1 MRCPH
6 CLVTIFA
13 QPWDFPLGVDREF
26 KWSIR
31 TFLCPSC
38 SRYVIQ
44 LVGQPTGP
52 AIPWI
57 PVPGTQPPPPLNAV
71 SSIIHP
77 KATNRQPVPAEVPEE
92 FTADYREACLV
103 LADSPKASAALS
115 RRCLQHILQEKSD
128 AKTQNNLA
136 KTIGEVI
143 DDPKTPRDVADS
155 LDMVRNIGNF
165 SAHPNKSTNTGE
177 IVPVEPV
184 EAEWCLDVIEMLF
197 DLYFVRPSEIQR
209 RRDRVDEKLADAG
222 KPPNR
227 PLPPSSSSPSPS
239 ST

>member
-13 QPWDFPLGVDREF
+13 QPWELSLGSDRDFV
-26 KWSIR
+26 WWIR
-31 TFLCPSC
+31 IFLCPSC
-38 SRYVIQ
+38 NRYVIQ
-44 LVGQPTGP
+44 LVKEPTRPGYTGP
-52 AIPWI
+52 P
-57 PVPGTQPPPPLNAV
+57 PGSQFSAPPHAV
-71 SSIIHP
+71 SSLIYP
-77 KATNRQPVPAEVPEE
+77 KATSRQPVPAEVPEE
-92 FTADYREACLV
+92 FTADYKEACLV

-115 RRCLQHILQEKSD
+115 RRSLQHILQEKSG

-136 KTIGEVI
+136 KTIEEVI
-143 DDPKTPRDVADS
+143 DDPKTPREVADS

-197 DLYFVRPSEIQR
+197 ELYFVRPSEIQR
-209 RRDRVDEKLADAG
+209 RRDRVDEKLADTG

-227 PLPPSSSSPSPS
+227 P
-239 ST
+239 

>member
-13 QPWDFPLGVDREF
+13 QPWNLSLGSDTYF
-26 KWSIR
+26 NWSIMG
-31 TFLCPSC
+31 FLCPSC
-38 SRYVIQ
+38 SRYVLQ
-44 LVGQPTGP
+44 LMKQSSGP
-52 AIPWI
+52 GISRSVAGEYGTT
-57 PVPGTQPPPPLNAV
+57 PVNAV
-71 SSIIHP
+71 SYLIHP
-77 KATNRQPVPAEVPEE
+77 KATSRQPVPAEVPEE
-92 FTADYREACLV
+92 FTADYKEACLV

-209 RRDRVDEKLADAG
+209 RRDRVDEKLADTG

-227 PLPPSSSSPSPS
+227 P
-239 ST
+239 

>member
-6 CLVTIFA
+6 CLVTILA
-13 QPWDFPLGVDREF
+13 QPWNLSLGSDIDFN
-26 KWSIR
+26 WSIMV
-31 TFLCPSC
+31 FLCPSC
-38 SRYVIQ
+38 SRYVLQ
-44 LVGQPTGP
+44 LMKQPPSPGISPRGVGV
-52 AIPWI
+52 IV
-57 PVPGTQPPPPLNAV
+57 PVPVNAV
-71 SSIIHP
+71 SYLIHP
-77 KATNRQPVPAEVPEE
+77 KATSRQPVPAEVPEE

-115 RRCLQHILQEKSD
+115 RRCLQHILQEQSG

-136 KTIGEVI
+136 KTIEEVI

-197 DLYFVRPSEIQR
+197 ELYFVRPSEIQR
-209 RRDRVDEKLADAG
+209 RRDRVNEKLADTG

-227 PLPPSSSSPSPS
+227 P
-239 ST
+239 

>member
-6 CLVTIFA
+6 CLVTIFVE
-13 QPWDFPLGVDREF
+13 PWYVSLGQDLEF
-26 KWSIR
+26 SWYISG
-31 TFLCPSC
+31 FLCPSC
-38 SRYVIQ
+38 HGYVLHLVKQPIDPRSPRYS
-44 LVGQPTGP
+44 LGSLAP
-52 AIPWI
+52 APA
-57 PVPGTQPPPPLNAV
+57 NAV
-71 SSIIHP
+71 SSLIHP
-77 KATNRQPVPAEVPEE
+77 KATTRQPVPTEVPED
-92 FTADYREACLV
+92 FTADYKEACLV

-115 RRCLQHILQEKSD
+115 RRCLQHILQEKSG
-128 AKTQNNLA
+128 AKTQNNLV

-143 DDPKTPRDVADS
+143 DDPATPRDVADS

-177 IVPVEPV
+177 IVPVEPM

-209 RRDRVDEKLADAG
+209 RRDRVNEKLAATG

-227 PLPPSSSSPSPS
+227 P
-239 ST
+239 

>member
-1 MRCPH
+1 MQCPH

-13 QPWDFPLGVDREF
+13 QPWDYYLGFDRDF
-26 KWSIR
+26 KWWIR

-38 SRYVIQ
+38 NRFF
-44 LVGQPTGP
+44 LELMKEPTRPGYTGLP
-52 AIPWI
+52 PGA
-57 PVPGTQPPPPLNAV
+57 PVPAPSNAD
-71 SSIIHP
+71 SSLVHP
-77 KATNRQPVPAEVPEE
+77 KATSRQPVPAEVPEE

-115 RRCLQHILQEKSD
+115 RRCLQHILQEKSG
-128 AKTQNNLA
+128 AKTKNNLV

-143 DDPKTPRDVADS
+143 DDPKTPRDVADC

-184 EAEWCLDVIEMLF
+184 EAEWCLEVIEMLF

-209 RRDRVDEKLADAG
+209 RRDRVDEKLADTG

>member
-6 CLVTIFA
+6 CLVTILA
-13 QPWDFPLGVDREF
+13 QPWNLSLGSDIDFN
-26 KWSIR
+26 WSIR

-38 SRYVIQ
+38 NRYVIQ
-44 LVGQPTGP
+44 LVKEPTRPGYTGP
-52 AIPWI
+52 S
-57 PVPGTQPPPPLNAV
+57 PGTVILAPVNAV
-71 SSIIHP
+71 SYLIHP
-77 KATNRQPVPAEVPEE
+77 KATSRQPVPAEVPEE

-115 RRCLQHILQEKSD
+115 RRCLQHILQEKYG

-136 KTIGEVI
+136 KTIEEVI
-143 DDPKTPRDVADS
+143 NDPKTPRDVADS

-184 EAEWCLDVIEMLF
+184 EADWCLEVIEMLF

-209 RRDRVDEKLADAG
+209 RRDRVDEKLADIG

-227 PLPPSSSSPSPS
+227 SLPPSSGSSSPS

>member
-6 CLVTIFA
+6 CPVTILA
-13 QPWDFPLGVDREF
+13 QPWNLSLGSDIDFN
-26 KWSIR
+26 WSIMG
-31 TFLCPSC
+31 FLCPSC
-38 SRYVIQ
+38 SRHVLQ
-44 LVGQPTGP
+44 LMKQPPSPG
-52 AIPWI
+52 IPPRGVVA
-57 PVPGTQPPPPLNAV
+57 PVPVNAV
-71 SSIIHP
+71 SYLIHP
-77 KATNRQPVPAEVPEE
+77 KATSRQPVPAEVPEE
-92 FTADYREACLV
+92 FTADYKEACLV

-115 RRCLQHILQEKSD
+115 RRCLQHILQEKSG

-136 KTIGEVI
+136 KTIEEVI

-197 DLYFVRPSEIQR
+197 ELYFVRPSEIQR
-209 RRDRVDEKLADAG
+209 RRDRVNEKLADTG

-227 PLPPSSSSPSPS
+227 P
-239 ST
+239 

>member
-13 QPWDFPLGVDREF
+13 EPWELSLGFDRDFN
-26 KWSIR
+26 WWIR

-38 SRYVIQ
+38 SRYVLQ
-44 LVGQPTGP
+44 LVKEPTRPGYTGP
-52 AIPWI
+52 P
-57 PVPGTQPPPPLNAV
+57 PGSRHPAPADAV
-71 SSIIHP
+71 SSLVHP

-103 LADSPKASAALS
+103 LTDSPKASAALS
-115 RRCLQHILQEKSD
+115 RRCLQHILQEKSG

-136 KTIGEVI
+136 KTIEEVI
-143 DDPKTPRDVADS
+143 GDPKTPCDVAES

-165 SAHPNKSTNTGE
+165 SAHPNKSTNTGG

-184 EAEWCLDVIEMLF
+184 EAEWCLEVIEMLF
-197 DLYFVRPSEIQR
+197 ELYFVRPSEIQR
-209 RRDRVDEKLADAG
+209 RRDRVDEKLADTG

-227 PLPPSSSSPSPS
+227 P
-239 ST
+239 

>member
-13 QPWDFPLGVDREF
+13 QSQDLSMGSDRDFD
-26 KWSIR
+26 WWIR

-38 SRYVIQ
+38 NRYVIQ
-44 LVGQPTGP
+44 LVKEPTLPGYTGSPLGAHFP
-52 AIPWI
+52 APAS
-57 PVPGTQPPPPLNAV
+57 AV
-71 SSIIHP
+71 SSLIHP

-92 FTADYREACLV
+92 FTADYKEACLV

-115 RRCLQHILQEKSD
+115 RRGLQHILQEKSD
-128 AKTQNNLA
+128 AQTQNNLA

-209 RRDRVDEKLADAG
+209 RRDRVDEKLADTG

-227 PLPPSSSSPSPS
+227 P
-239 ST
+239 

>member
-1 MRCPH
+1 MPTLPSYNPRTALEPFLGIGH
-6 CLVTIFA
+6 LLQLVEI
-13 QPWDFPLGVDREF
+13 G
-26 KWSIR
+26 
-31 TFLCPSC
+31 FLCPSC
-38 SRYVIQ
+38 RRYVLQ
-44 LVGQPTGP
+44 LVKEPT
-52 AIPWI
+52 
-57 PVPGTQPPPPLNAV
+57 VPGISRSPLGAVVPAPVNAV
-71 SSIIHP
+71 SYLIHP
-77 KATNRQPVPAEVPEE
+77 KATSRQPVPAEVPEE

-184 EAEWCLDVIEMLF
+184 EAEWCLEVIEMLF
-197 DLYFVRPSEIQR
+197 DLYFVRPSEIQG
-209 RRDRVDEKLADAG
+209 RRDRVNEKLADTG

-227 PLPPSSSSPSPS
+227 P
-239 ST
+239 

>member
-6 CLVTIFA
+6 CLVTILA
-13 QPWDFPLGVDREF
+13 QPWNLSLGSDIDFN
-26 KWSIR
+26 WSIMG
-31 TFLCPSC
+31 FLCPSC
-38 SRYVIQ
+38 SRYVLQ
-44 LVGQPTGP
+44 LVKEPT
-52 AIPWI
+52 
-57 PVPGTQPPPPLNAV
+57 VPGISSSRLGAVVPAPVNAV
-71 SSIIHP
+71 SYLIHP
-77 KATNRQPVPAEVPEE
+77 KATSRQPVPAEVPEE

-184 EAEWCLDVIEMLF
+184 EAEWCLEVIEMLF

-209 RRDRVDEKLADAG
+209 RRDRVDEKLADTG

-227 PLPPSSSSPSPS
+227 PLPASSGSSSPS